1 MAIHPSAGW
10 NDTGRETRREAHVR
24 ERDEA
29 RDHLEDEMVV
39 VPEVELVLHEH
50 ERAAVPE

>member
-1 MAIHPSAGW
+1 MERHM
-10 NDTGRETRREAHVR
+10 EAHVR